1 MQPMQ
6 IVQRVPNTENALVFG
21 MQWRTHVGVK
31 ADRAA
36 PKEARKAKATHYAV
50 TSDKGSV
57 AVGIT
62 TLQGKLERG
71 VTLHSAAAVL
81 AQLHKHETV
90 IVWQSVGESRVW
102 VVAAQ
107 KGVVV
112 ARTDVIY
119 EQEEEAAQKVKE
131 LQERFKGGVQLLGNM
146 PGAAQL
152 DLVAMLNATS
162 EQTKLRLAA
171 VRWSNLTPANKA
183 VFAMAAIAPV
193 LYLGWTYW
201 QDYQYEQALAARQ
214 SIVIDREAEWAK
226 QIESF
231 RKTTLVH
238 PESTIVAIQDHLFHV
253 PLDVGRWKLQSA
265 ECSPVG
271 ATWNCRVSYSRA
283 SSLATNQSFLQHKPA
298 DWEQVN
304 FTTLDLIQ
312 ASWSVE
318 LPQAELDLDGLP
330 NKEALDV
337 KTISAWQSVLPV
349 LSSINLGEPT
359 ITEIPSPVV
368 THPDGRP
375 EVVPKIAGIPQ
386 IVKRAIAVEAPLRSL
401 AVVPFSSTQVAVQ
414 SIKFRVLPD
423 AEPSINRSVLSAEIS
438 GVLYAKN

>member
-1 MQPMQ
+1 
-6 IVQRVPNTENALVFG
+6 
-21 MQWRTHVGVK
+21 
-31 ADRAA
+31 
-36 PKEARKAKATHYAV
+36 
-50 TSDKGSV
+50 
-57 AVGIT
+57 
-62 TLQGKLERG
+62 
-71 VTLHSAAAVL
+71 
-81 AQLHKHETV
+81 
-90 IVWQSVGESRVW
+90 
-102 VVAAQ
+102 
-107 KGVVV
+107 
-112 ARTDVIY
+112 
-119 EQEEEAAQKVKE
+119 
-131 LQERFKGGVQLLGNM
+131 
-146 PGAAQL
+146 
-152 DLVAMLNATS
+152 
-162 EQTKLRLAA
+162 
-171 VRWSNLTPANKA
+171 
-183 VFAMAAIAPV
+183 
-193 LYLGWTYW
+193 
-201 QDYQYEQALAARQ
+201 
-214 SIVIDREAEWAK
+214 
-226 QIESF
+226 
-231 RKTTLVH
+231 
-238 PESTIVAIQDHLFHV
+238 
-253 PLDVGRWKLQSA
+253 QSA

-401 AVVPFSSTQVAVQ
+401 AVVPFSSTQVA
-414 SIKFRVLPD
+414 
-423 AEPSINRSVLSAEIS
+423 
-438 GVLYAKN
+438 